1 MSRELDDVPD
11 VVEGHMSDN
20 EASVFHSPSDAR
32 EFLRQ
37 IARVWVVWLTLLAIL
52 AFAASP
58 WNWVVGGLVLVL
70 LLFLISPIQQ
80 RVDRD
85 VPQDGFDETRASL
98 FLGRGTRRDR
108 ALRTMLSGSGPMASA
123 LRASGADARWV
134 WLRHIVFVAT
144 IVAAAYLLFG

>member
-1 MSRELDDVPD
+1 
-11 VVEGHMSDN
+11 MSDN
-20 EASVFHSPSDAR
+20 ETSVFHSPSDAR
-32 EFLRQ
+32 EFLGQ

-52 AFAASP
+52 AFAVSP
-58 WNWVVGGLVLVL
+58 WNWVTGGGLLVL

-80 RVDRD
+80 RVDRE

-108 ALRTMLSGSGPMASA
+108 ALRAMLSGSGPMASA

-134 WLRHIVFVAT
+134 WLRHIVVVAT
-144 IVAAAYLLFG
+144 IAAAAYLLFG

>member
-1 MSRELDDVPD
+1 
-11 VVEGHMSDN
+11 MSDN
-20 EASVFHSPSDAR
+20 EASAFHSPSDAR

-52 AFAASP
+52 AFAVSP
-58 WNWVVGGLVLVL
+58 WNWVVGGVLLVL

-108 ALRTMLSGSGPMASA
+108 ALRAMLSGSGPMASA
-123 LRASGADARWV
+123 LRASGADSRWV
-134 WLRHIVFVAT
+134 WLRHFVFVAT
-144 IVAAAYLLFG
+144 IVATAYLLFG